1 MQTTQNR
8 IIAQHVAMNGAESLV
23 STLVGSGVEVCFA
36 NPGTSEMHFVGALD
50 KIPGIRCVLCLFEG
64 VATGAA
70 DGYGRML
77 DKPAITLLH
86 LGPGLANGFA
96 NLHNAKKAASP
107 VVNIVGDHAT
117 YHRKYDAPLTSDIE
131 TAARPF
137 SHWVRTSPDAQSI
150 ASDGA
155 AAVAAARLHP
165 GQIATLI
172 LPADTAWNA
181 SNGPAAAIAIAPP
194 PQTSQAAVRDA
205 AAALRSGE
213 PAIVLLAGRALRQR
227 GLELAGRI
235 AARTGA
241 KVLEK
246 FKHYILVGAKM
257 PVAFFAYPNKPSLLY
272 RSDAIAHMLA
282 SPEQDGLHALE
293 WLADECGAPAPATTN
308 QLALPVPA
316 QGKVSPEALGTS
328 LAALLPEDAIVV
340 DESASVGRSFFAM
353 AKSSRP
359 HDWLNL
365 KGGAIG
371 YGTPAAT
378 GAAIACPDRPVV
390 CLESDGSGLYTLQSL
405 WTHARESL
413 NVTTVVL
420 ANRSYAT
427 LVKEFSNVGAT
438 SASGKALDMFDLG
451 RPVIDWVKLAQGFGV
466 PGERVETMDDFNRAF
481 ATSVAAPGPHLIE
494 VVL

>member
-1 MQTTQNR
+1 
-8 IIAQHVAMNGAESLV
+8 
-23 STLVGSGVEVCFA
+23 
-36 NPGTSEMHFVGALD
+36 
-50 KIPGIRCVLCLFEG
+50 
-64 VATGAA
+64 
-70 DGYGRML
+70 
-77 DKPAITLLH
+77 
-86 LGPGLANGFA
+86 
-96 NLHNAKKAASP
+96 
-107 VVNIVGDHAT
+107 
-117 YHRKYDAPLTSDIE
+117 
-131 TAARPF
+131 
-137 SHWVRTSPDAQSI
+137 
-150 ASDGA
+150 
-155 AAVAAARLHP
+155 
-165 GQIATLI
+165 
-172 LPADTAWNA
+172 
-181 SNGPAAAIAIAPP
+181 
-194 PQTSQAAVRDA
+194 
-205 AAALRSGE
+205 
-213 PAIVLLAGRALRQR
+213 
-227 GLELAGRI
+227 
-235 AARTGA
+235 
-241 KVLEK
+241 
-246 FKHYILVGAKM
+246 
-257 PVAFFAYPNKPSLLY
+257 
-272 RSDAIAHMLA
+272 MLA

-308 QLALPVPA
+308 PLALPIPA
-316 QGKVSPEALGTS
+316 QGKISPEALGTS

-438 SASGKALDMFDLG
+438 SANGKALDMFDLR

-466 PGERVETMDDFNRAF
+466 PGERVETMDEFNRAF